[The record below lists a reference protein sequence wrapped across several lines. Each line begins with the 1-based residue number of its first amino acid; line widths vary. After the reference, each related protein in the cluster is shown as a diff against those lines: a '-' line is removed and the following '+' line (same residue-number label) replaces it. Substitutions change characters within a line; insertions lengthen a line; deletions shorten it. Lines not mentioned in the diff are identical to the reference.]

1 MNTLPMPLTLRRF
14 NNGLTVVVV
23 LLSIY
28 LILMPFVPAFS
39 WWLSHDAPI
48 ISRPPTVSV
57 PAANKP
63 DTPKENMLYIP
74 SIGLSQAIHEGPTI
88 RTLRQGVW
96 HIPLTSSPDQGS
108 NTVLAAHRYTYS
120 GAGVFYHLEKIN
132 LGDTI
137 SVLWQGQRYDYK
149 VQRIVVV
156 PPTQGDVQAP
166 TQGSLLT
173 IYTCTPFWSFTDR
186 LVVQAKLE
194 QNR

>member
-1 MNTLPMPLTLRRF
+1 
-14 NNGLTVVVV
+14 
-23 LLSIY
+23 
-28 LILMPFVPAFS
+28 
-39 WWLSHDAPI
+39 
-48 ISRPPTVSV
+48 V